1 MPEVAMSRS
10 IRINGHGSLR
20 GAINVPGDKSISHRV
35 AMIASVAAGTSRV
48 EGFASSADC
57 WSTVECVRRLG
68 VSVEEHPGALL
79 IHGRG
84 LYGYG
89 PASIPPALDAGNSGS
104 TMRMMSG
111 LLAAQRFTSR
121 IDGDDS
127 LRRRPMGRII
137 EPLTKMGSIISA
149 REGRFAPLEIQ
160 GRPLK
165 AIDYASPVA
174 SAQVKTCVLLAGLY
188 ADGITT
194 FVEPFTSRNH
204 SELML
209 REFGARLVSSESE
222 GGPRLSI
229 EGGAELRPVDY
240 RVPGDI
246 SSAAFFIA
254 AATLLPG
261 SDLVI
266 RRVCLN
272 PSRTAFIDV
281 LNGLGARVTIQNMR
295 TMHGE
300 VAGDLRVESAALRAE
315 PGGTTLSGSIIANI
329 IDEVPVLAVIGT
341 QIEGRFEIRDA
352 RELRVKESD
361 RIRTAVDAVRALGGE
376 VEEFDDGF
384 AMEGPQSLRGATIET
399 KGDHRIAMAFSVAGL
414 LAGGSTEILDADC
427 ASVSFPEFYSLL
439 SSLTGE
445 GAVER

>member
-10 IRINGHGSLR
+10 MRINKGGPLK
-20 GAINVPGDKSISHRV
+20 GVINVPGDKSISHRV
-35 AMIASVAAGTSRV
+35 AMIASVAEGTSRV

-57 WSTVECVRRLG
+57 WATVECVRRLG
-68 VSVEEHPGALL
+68 VSVERGPDALL

-84 LYGYG
+84 LYGYD
-89 PASIPPALDAGNSGS
+89 PPSSPPALDAGNSGS
-104 TMRMMSG
+104 TIRMMSG
-111 LLAAQRFTSR
+111 LLAAQRFASR
-121 IDGDDS
+121 IDGDES

-137 EPLTKMGSIISA
+137 EPLTRMGSLITA

-165 AIDYASPVA
+165 AIDYSSPVA

-188 ADGITT
+188 ADGVTT
-194 FVEPFTSRNH
+194 FAEPSVSRNH

-209 REFGARLVSSESE
+209 RDFGARLASSES
-222 GGPRLSI
+222 GGKPLLSI

-254 AATLLPG
+254 AATLLPE
-261 SDLVI
+261 SYLMI
-266 RRVCLN
+266 RNVSLN
-272 PSRTAFIDV
+272 PSRAAFIDF
-281 LNGLGARVTIQNMR
+281 LNGLGARVTIENMR
-295 TMHGE
+295 IAHGE
-300 VAGDLRVESAALRAE
+300 PSGDLLIKPSALRAGR
-315 PGGTTLSGSIIANI
+315 GGVTLSGSVIANI

-361 RIRTAVDAVRALGGE
+361 RIRTAVDAIRAMGGE

-384 AMEGPQSLRGATIET
+384 AMEGPQRLAGATIET

-414 LAGGSTEILDADC
+414 LADGSTVILDADC
-427 ASVSFPEFYSLL
+427 ASVSFPEFYDLL

-445 GAVER
+445 GVVER